1 MTTPEKAAEI
11 IMRGVHDKKR
21 RVMVGVDS
29 QLIQLTQRLFPETYA
44 EVFSTVERRLG

>member
-1 MTTPEKAAEI
+1 
-11 IMRGVHDKKR
+11 
-21 RVMVGVDS
+21 MVGVDS